1 MLQLIEAY
9 TAADLTLGAG
19 PSYRAQAHGS
29 GQTRQLVAELVACD
43 PEAAASVAALGGFEG
58 EVVAGSGE
66 FRRVVYGPAG

>member
-9 TAADLTLGAG
+9 SAADLSLGAG

-29 GQTRQLVAELVACD
+29 GQTRRLVAELLACD
-43 PEAAASVAALGGFEG
+43 PDAAGSTGRLAGFEG
-58 EVVAGSGE
+58 QVEAARGE